1 MPTNGTLNLNQ
12 AFTNVI
18 KGQIA
23 QGTNTNRQSVKIL
36 STSVAA
42 FGAATA
48 VKIVDGTSPV
58 IEVEKAAATDAIFGF
73 ITYDP
78 VDNSP
83 IAGDLVQIALAGVEM
98 YMEAGAAIVRG
109 AKLEIVATGDKVIT
123 SAGTNKIVGLAL
135 DKAAASG
142 DIIKVL
148 ILEPLIAQL

>member
-12 AFTNVI
+12 AFTNVV

-23 QGTNTNRQSVKIL
+23 QGTNTNKQSVLIL
-36 STSVAA
+36 STSVNT

-48 VKIVDGTSPV
+48 VKIVNDTNPIIS
-58 IEVEKAAATDAIFGF
+58 VEKAAATDVIFGF
-73 ITYDP
+73 ITYNP

-83 IAGDLVQIALAGVEM
+83 VAGDLVQIAMNGVEM
-98 YMEAGAAIVRG
+98 YMEAGAAIARG

-135 DKAAASG
+135 DAAAASG

>member
-23 QGTNTNRQSVKIL
+23 QGTNTNKQSVLIL
-36 STSVAA
+36 STSVNT
-42 FGAATA
+42 FGAGTA
-48 VKIVDGTSPV
+48 VKIVDGTSA
-58 IEVEKAAATDAIFGF
+58 ILEVEKAAATDAILGF
-73 ITYDP
+73 ITYNP
-78 VDNSP
+78 VKNTP
-83 IAGDLVQIALAGVEM
+83 VAGDLVQIALAGVEM
-98 YMEAGAAIVRG
+98 NMEAGAAILRG

-123 SAGTNKIVGLAL
+123 SAGTNKIVGIAL
-135 DKAAASG
+135 DKAASTG